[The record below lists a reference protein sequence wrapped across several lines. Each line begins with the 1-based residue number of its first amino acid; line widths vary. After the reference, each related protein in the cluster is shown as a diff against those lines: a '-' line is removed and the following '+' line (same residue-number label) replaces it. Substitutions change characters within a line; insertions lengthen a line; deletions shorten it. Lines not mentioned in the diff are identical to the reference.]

1 MQSDEIIWQVINHH
15 FCSFKAKVAKE
26 KTFCRNEYN
35 VSGMCNK
42 SSCPLANSRYA
53 TIREE
58 KGLVYLYMKTIE
70 RAHSPK
76 KLWEKVELPRDY
88 EKALEVVSKELE
100 YFPKFLKHKNK
111 QRLTKIHQ
119 YLVRIRRLTQTVRPK
134 IVGVNKKLDKREAAR
149 ERKALRAAQLEK
161 AIEQELIDRLKQ
173 GTYGDIYNF
182 PQRNYKK
189 VLDTEGA
196 VEQEVESDENDEL
209 AEEDDEENG
218 GEELSRAFVEDFSE
232 SDVSDMEDYYSDES
246 SDDSSDEID
255 QDHDSSSSDS
265 DEYDGEDHDEIVP
278 SNGNDGDDNDDNNDS
293 SSRKRDKP
301 SSSNSGSSSSSNS
314 SSSTKKKKKN
324 SNKRRKIPRKSNR
337 PYVEVEYEKEI
348 ESNDGIAMTA
358 SSSSW

>member
-15 FCSFKAKVAKE
+15 FCSFKTKVAKE

-35 VSGMCNK
+35 VSGLCNK

-58 KGLVYLYMKTIE
+58 KGLVYLYIKTIE

-76 KLWEKVELPRDY
+76 KLWEKIELPRDY
-88 EKALEVVSKELE
+88 EKALAVVSEELE

-161 AIEQELIDRLKQ
+161 AIEQELVDRLKQ

-189 VLDTEGA
+189 VLDKEGA
-196 VEQEVESDENDEL
+196 TLEGEEEEE
-209 AEEDDEENG
+209 EEDDEEDQEEND

-232 SDVSDMEDYYSDES
+232 SDISDMEDYYSD
-246 SDDSSDEID
+246 DSSEDIDED
-255 QDHDSSSSDS
+255 AGSSSSSDDDS
-265 DEYDGEDHDEIVP
+265 YDGNANDEAVP
-278 SNGNDGDDNDDNNDS
+278 SKGNDGSDS
-293 SSRKRDKP
+293 KKRDKP
-301 SSSNSGSSSSSNS
+301 SSSSSDNNS
-314 SSSTKKKKKN
+314 SQKKGKSSK
-324 SNKRRKIPRKSNR
+324 KRRKVRRRTDR

-348 ESNDGIAMTA
+348 EGEGGIAVTAGA
-358 SSSSW
+358 SSW

>member
-119 YLVRIRRLTQTVRPK
+119 YLARVRRLTHTVRPK

-182 PQRNYKK
+182 PERNYKK
-189 VLDTEGA
+189 VLDQEGA
-196 VEQEVESDENDEL
+196 VEQEEESDENDEL
-209 AEEDDEENG
+209 ADENDEENN

-246 SDDSSDEID
+246 SEISSDEID
-255 QDHDSSSSDS
+255 QEDNSSSEDS
-265 DEYDGEDHDEIVP
+265 DYDGEGNDEVVP
-278 SNGNDGDDNDDNNDS
+278 SKAGSDDNDKTK
-293 SSRKRDKP
+293 KRDKP
-301 SSSNSGSSSSSNS
+301 SSSSGSSNS
-314 SSSTKKKKKN
+314 SSKKKN
-324 SNKRRKIPRKSNR
+324 SNKRRKVPRKSNR
-337 PYVEVEYEKEI
+337 PYVEVEYEQEM